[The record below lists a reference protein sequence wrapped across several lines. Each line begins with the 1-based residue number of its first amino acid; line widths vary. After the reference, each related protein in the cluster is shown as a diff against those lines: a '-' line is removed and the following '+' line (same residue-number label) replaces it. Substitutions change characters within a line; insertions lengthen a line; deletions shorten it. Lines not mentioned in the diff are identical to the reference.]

1 MAELLNDT
9 QTQETMEQEQEQLPA
24 LLKVRRDKLAELR
37 AAGRDPFVITKYERD
52 AHCADVAEKF
62 DELEGKTVSVAGRIM
77 AYRGKGKV
85 AFVDIAD
92 QSGRTQVYVRRD
104 DIGEEEYEHF
114 KKLDIGDII
123 GVKGVVFRTKMGE
136 PSIHA
141 SSCVLLTKSLQILPE
156 KWHGLKDT
164 DLRYRQRYVDLIVN
178 KDVRDTML
186 KRSAILTEIRRILD
200 DMGFVEVETPVLHT
214 VYGGASARPFV
225 THHNALDL
233 DLYLRISL
241 ELYLKRLIVGGMEK
255 VYEMGRVF
263 RNEGMDIR
271 HNPEFTLLELY
282 EAYTDLEGMMN
293 LAERLFS
300 GCAMKVFGTTKFT
313 YQGKE
318 IDFTPPFRRVSMAD
332 AVAEATGVNLMSL
345 DAEQARAEAAKLGV
359 EVAKDASW
367 GEVLS
372 AIFEE
377 KVEKT
382 LISPTFITDHPIEIS
397 PLAKKKADDPRLTH
411 RFELFVNGW
420 EMANAFA
427 ELNDPI
433 DQKERFQRQVELR
446 QKGDEEAMPMDDDF
460 ITALEYGMPPT
471 GGIGFGID
479 RLVML
484 LTDSASIR
492 DVLLFPTMKPL
503 G

>member
-1 MAELLNDT
+1 MADH
-9 QTQETMEQEQEQLPA
+9 TMETQHHQEKELPA
-24 LLKVRRDKLAELR
+24 LLQIRRDKLAELQ
-37 AAGRDPFVITKYERD
+37 AQGRDPFAITKYDRD
-52 AHCADVAEKF
+52 TKCADIAEKF
-62 DELEGKTVSVAGRIM
+62 DELENTTVSVAGRIM

-85 AFVDIAD
+85 AFLDVAD
-92 QSGRTQVYVRRD
+92 QSGRTQVYVKSD
-104 DIGEEEYEHF
+104 DIGAEEFARF

-123 GVKGVVFRTKMGE
+123 GVKGLVFRTKMGE

-141 SSCVLLTKSLQILPE
+141 SSYVLLSKSLQILPE
-156 KWHGLKDT
+156 KWHGLRDT

-214 VYGGASARPFV
+214 IYGGASARPFV
-225 THHNALDL
+225 THHNTLDL

-263 RNEGMDIR
+263 RNEGMDNR

-282 EAYTDLEGMMN
+282 EAYTDLEAMMD
-293 LAERLFS
+293 LAERVFS

-318 IDFTPPFRRVSMAD
+318 IDFTPPFRRISMAD
-332 AVAEATGVNLMSL
+332 AVAEVTGENLMQM
-345 DAEQARAEAAKLGV
+345 DAEQARAAASRLDVPV
-359 EVAKDASW
+359 EKDASW
-367 GEVLS
+367 GEVL
-372 AIFEE
+372 AALFEE

-382 LISPTFITDHPIEIS
+382 LISPTFIIDHPIEIS
-397 PLAKKKADDPRLTH
+397 PLAKKKMDDPRLTQ

-433 DQKERFQRQVELR
+433 DQKERFLRQVELR
-446 QKGDEEAMPMDDDF
+446 QKGDEEAMPMDEDF
-460 ITALEYGMPPT
+460 VTALEYGMPPT
-471 GGIGFGID
+471 GGIGIGID

-484 LTDSASIR
+484 LTDSATIR

-503 G
+503 A